1 MSQYFY
7 SPAQAEIINSSQTL
21 ANIGCD
27 DGRTALHTIALR
39 IMYQIWKGESCLVV
53 MPSPE
58 DRETLLS
65 ILYEIGLGELAIQI
79 RPTMP
84 VTVEDGLELTE
95 RIARLKKQPLEVDM
109 LPIHQYNAHADGILS
124 TYRARYFPFDQQANW
139 RQKLDYYLGLSPDER
154 VEKLLS
160 DLSGMHFEGSS
171 EELTTL
177 REFIADASNLYRRD
191 FELYRNFTL
200 LPSGIRHSEALNN
213 RLDEVSHAL
222 FVLREAAES
231 LRDRYLS
238 HLRWM
243 RFSYIDDL
251 VGRTKVLENRLHL
264 LHADLVEFYNGT
276 NQIGRR
282 NRMAVSRLLHEFH
295 NLLNEL
301 SSQGIVSR
309 QHFKDVSA
317 DMIPVV
323 ENALRAI
330 PDRYQEI
337 TSQVAV
343 RLKSVNRHNTQDP
356 VLEDLEAD
364 LLALAQRI
372 NDTQLFENVFEVNTL
387 SFRKQVDVVSSM
399 VKKLENAH
407 LELQKELPYYQWLE
421 FLQTS
426 DPRLVAVLKS
436 LLSFDPSEWNVV
448 FEAWYASEWLTRQIN
463 IKYAGLSSAASLQ
476 VLSSAYNDF
485 CRCNCSKGVSSA
497 ANRADTLLHSTKTS
511 VPDVYEIIFKNS
523 KAARPVKWRAWLE
536 SCSTAFSE
544 VFPILIVDD
553 DQELQWTGKSPYR
566 NLVYYR
572 HDHPNIE
579 WLQLFST
586 IYSWYSS
593 GESGMDYYLSPQLNH
608 MVVPSAD
615 VGRSQKIALA
625 RTQAAAL
632 FAMGRQP
639 EIFGMKHGRIISF
652 ASGLINEW
660 LQEQLYDAGLKRL
673 TDAEEGID
681 ILTAALL
688 DQSENIFLITEDDVF
703 NPEDPQNLIWQHHLL
718 DCIRNAGFV
727 HINIDTVLLFRTNG
741 QSFRAVINHI
751 RRHHTFSGKEIN
763 KQLRFA
769 FD

>member
-1 MSQYFY
+1 MSQYFN
-7 SPAQAEIINSSQTL
+7 SPAQAEIINSPQTL

-39 IMYQIWKGESCLVV
+39 MMYQIWKGESCLAV

-58 DRETLLS
+58 DREALLS
-65 ILYEIGLGELAIQI
+65 ILQEMGLGELTIHI
-79 RPTMP
+79 RPAMP
-84 VTVEDGLELTE
+84 VTAEDGRELSD
-95 RIARLKKQPLEVDM
+95 RISRLKKQPQEVDM

-124 TYRARYFPFDQQANW
+124 TYRARYFSSDQQANW
-139 RQKLDYYLGLSPDER
+139 RQKLDEYLGLSPDER

-160 DLSGMHFEGSS
+160 DLSGMYFEGSS
-171 EELTTL
+171 EELNNL
-177 REFIADASNLYRRD
+177 RDFISDASRLYRRD

-200 LPSGIRHSEALNN
+200 LPSGIRHSDALNN

-222 FVLREAAES
+222 FVLHEAAES

-238 HLRWM
+238 HLRWL
-243 RFSYIDDL
+243 RFSYADDIT
-251 VGRTKVLENRLHL
+251 GRTMGLENRLHL
-264 LHADLVEFYNGT
+264 LHADLMEFYNGP
-276 NQIGRR
+276 NQSGRR
-282 NRMAVSRLLHEFH
+282 NTMAVSRLLHEFH
-295 NLLNEL
+295 NLFNEL
-301 SSQGIVSR
+301 SSQGIAPR
-309 QHFKDVSA
+309 QHFKDVSR

-364 LLALAQRI
+364 LLSLAQRI

-387 SFRKQVDVVSSM
+387 SFRKQVDVVISM

-426 DPRLVAVLKS
+426 DLRLVAVLKS
-436 LLSFDPSEWNVV
+436 LLSFDPSEWSIV

-463 IKYAGLSSAASLQ
+463 IKYAGLSSSASLQ
-476 VLSSAYNDF
+476 ILCSFYNDY
-485 CRCNCSKGVSSA
+485 CRCNCSQGVSAA

-511 VPDVYEIIFKNS
+511 VPDVYEMVFKNS
-523 KAARPVKWRAWLE
+523 KAVRPVKWRAWLE
-536 SCSTAFSE
+536 SCGGAFSG
-544 VFPILIVDD
+544 VYPILIVDD
-553 DQELQWTGKSPYR
+553 DQELQWTDKSPYR

-572 HDHPNIE
+572 HEHPNIE

-593 GESGMDYYLSPQLNH
+593 KESGMDYYLRPQLNH
-608 MVVPSAD
+608 VVVSSAE
-615 VGRSQKIALA
+615 VGRSQKVALA
-625 RTQAAAL
+625 RTQAEAL

-688 DQSENIFLITEDDVF
+688 DRSENIFLITEDDVF
-703 NPEDPQNLIWQHHLL
+703 NPEDPQTLIWQHHLL
-718 DCIRNAGFV
+718 DCIRNVGFV

-751 RRHHTFSGKEIN
+751 RRHHTFSGKHIN